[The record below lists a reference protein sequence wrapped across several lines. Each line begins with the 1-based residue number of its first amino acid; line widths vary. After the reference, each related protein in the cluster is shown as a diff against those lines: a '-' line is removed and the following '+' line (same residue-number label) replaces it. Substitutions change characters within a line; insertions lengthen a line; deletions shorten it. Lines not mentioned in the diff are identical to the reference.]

1 MKSTKTKPNKKTAY
15 VRAFNTKKIIIWI
28 PPSLDVSDIDNK
40 LSLLISNIKAVPI
53 NTTLYQNSF
62 RIFYEKEISKYD
74 TKIRNAT
81 FCTDAQTSG
90 VSKGY
95 LINTADDPNTATI
108 LSVDMAELD
117 DKDNITIN
125 INNVFAL
132 LSFHISHKKLAV
144 RIDTLC
150 GNQVLPSLGEG
161 SRLLKMLEVA
171 SHTVGI
177 NKIALDPLPN
187 AIPFYLL
194 NNYRFLEKG
203 DSAVTNSSDY
213 TPDTS
218 NSSDSFYVSGPMIQ
232 MQKNLAARKRW
243 NMLKASTR
251 LIGQFLNSKKN
262 TELRNLQQ
270 THKIRH
276 DEELQKTRENLI
288 IYRDH
293 IRVPKEGKPIN
304 PPGSSFMTPSTFKPK
319 TKNETPKTHI
329 KPGNTFRLHNMIKE
343 IKRNEKLTRKAQ
355 KAQAGAEAGTG
366 ADAEADAEADAD
378 TEDKGNAKGN
388 RKTKRR
394 QYRK

>member
-1 MKSTKTKPNKKTAY
+1 MKSTKTKPNKKSAY
-15 VRAFNTKKIIIWI
+15 VRVYNTKKIIIWI

-40 LSLLISNIKAVPI
+40 LSLLISNINAVPI

-62 RIFYEKEISKYD
+62 RIFYKNEISKYD
-74 TKIRNAT
+74 TKIHNAT

-108 LSVDMAELD
+108 LSVDMDELD
-117 DKDNITIN
+117 DKDNITI

-171 SHTVGI
+171 SLAVGI

-293 IRVPKEGKPIN
+293 LRVPKEGKPIN

-319 TKNETPKTHI
+319 TKDETPKTHI

-355 KAQAGAEAGTG
+355 KAHAEAGAEAGT
-366 ADAEADAEADAD
+366 DADAD
-378 TEDKGNAKGN
+378 TEDKGNAKGS